1 MPAFIK
7 TSVTGVKAFNKKLD
21 RMNPQ
26 KNTSKLKRAP
36 LKKAAK
42 LVQKIAS
49 KEKIVRGR
57 PRHSAP
63 LPDRLTSRHGGAGLV
78 GSIRVNENP
87 LPGAIEIGTD
97 LDYGAIHEFGLGRF
111 PKRPFL
117 GPALKDATRKIET
130 FFEDA
135 LNRENRKT

>member
-1 MPAFIK
+1 MPTFIK
-7 TSVTGVKAFNKKLD
+7 ANVTGVKEFNKKMD

-36 LKKAAK
+36 LIKGAL
-42 LVQKIAS
+42 LVQKIAA
-49 KEKIVRGR
+49 KDKIVRGR

-63 LPDRLTSRHGGAGLV
+63 LTDRLTSRHGGSGLA

-87 LPGAIEIGTD
+87 LPSAIEIGTD
-97 LDYGAIHEFGLGRF
+97 LGYGAIHEFGLGRY

-117 GPALKDATRKIET
+117 GPALKDATRKIEK

-135 LNRENRKT
+135 LNRENRKP

>member
-1 MPAFIK
+1 MPAFISAK
-7 TSVTGVKAFNKKLD
+7 VTGIKAWNKKLD

-36 LKKAAK
+36 LIKSAL
-42 LVQKIAS
+42 LVQKITA

-57 PRHSAP
+57 PRGSAP
-63 LPDRLTSRHGGAGLV
+63 LPDRLTSRHGGSGLA
-78 GSIRVNENP
+78 GSIRVNKNP

-97 LDYGAIHEFGLGRF
+97 LGYGAIHEFGLGRY

-117 GPALKDATRKIET
+117 GPALKDADRKIKK